1 MRFQSVY
8 RNFQV
13 IVQHSDPFEPGNTAT
28 TGVACAAVSSEW
40 KNEWKTFV
48 CSLWLADVDIFDLN
62 QIWPKRYFN
71 HVIKPL
77 VNHKDQVVNDGKT
90 ILF

>member
-28 TGVACAAVSSEW
+28 TGVACAAVSSE
-40 KNEWKTFV
+40 
-48 CSLWLADVDIFDLN
+48 
-62 QIWPKRYFN
+62 
-71 HVIKPL
+71 
-77 VNHKDQVVNDGKT
+77 
-90 ILF
+90 